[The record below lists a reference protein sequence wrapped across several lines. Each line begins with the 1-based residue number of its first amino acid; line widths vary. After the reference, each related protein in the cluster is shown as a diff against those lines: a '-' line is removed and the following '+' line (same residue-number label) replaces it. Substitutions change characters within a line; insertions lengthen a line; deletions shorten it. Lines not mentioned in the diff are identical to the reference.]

1 MFPSERGATLAERDS
16 IDELLEHALQVFP
29 DLHPQTEAA
38 VDRIHKIEKSLKRRY
53 DELSARFGLNRGE
66 SEVLVKLRQ
75 AEDGLSPGYLAD
87 RLMLS
92 TGAMTNRLDHL
103 EEAGLIRRDADPDDR
118 RASIVR
124 LTDRG
129 VDMIGSV
136 ISEIGKME
144 YESLSVLSETEL
156 KKLNDLLRKVL
167 LRFESD

>member
-1 MFPSERGATLAERDS
+1 VTERDS
-16 IDELLEHALQVFP
+16 IDELLERALHVFP

-38 VDRIHKIEKSLKRRY
+38 VDRIHKIEKFLKRRY
-53 DELSARFGLNRGE
+53 EEMSSRYGLNRGE
-66 SEVLVKLRQ
+66 AEVLIKLRQ

-92 TGAMTNRLDHL
+92 TGAMTNRLDGL
-103 EEAGLIRRDADPDDR
+103 ERAGLILRDADPDDR

-129 VDMIGSV
+129 VDLIGSV

-144 YESLSVLSETEL
+144 FEALSVLSAAEL
-156 KKLNDLLRKVL
+156 KKLNDLLRKVVL
-167 LRFESD
+167 SFEAG